1 MSFESAARFCAASS
15 PREVTFPRLGPA
27 SVGAKRK
34 LPTGNAVEGAVST
47 RSVGASADRPTL
59 PPLGQERSL
68 AELDGDVELFCRV
81 CEPSKASLEVPATV
95 CNVTGVST
103 AD

>member
-59 PPLGQERSL
+59 PPLGQERA

-81 CEPSKASLEVPATV
+81 CEPTKASLEVPATV
-95 CNVTGVST
+95 RNVTGVST